1 MHDDQRLLHQ
11 RDERPLVA
19 CLCMHFTAGDRERP
33 TRLHDMTFG
42 QQALAGG
49 RREQVQL
56 EFDGEHRAIFGKQ
69 REARVTARGVDNRAD
84 DARVNVAM
92 LLRDLGSR
100 LDRNRAITRT
110 HVDDLRADQRHRTLS
125 RKARPRPLGVSR
137 ECRRKRGSS
146 SVGHGPSG
154 WGDAVGAQL
163 PPENTILSYVYVNVN

>member
-1 MHDDQRLLHQ
+1 MSMSSPSAKLSEGKFSMRFPSSDIGFAMHDDQRLLHQ

-69 REARVTARGVDNRAD
+69 REARV
-84 DARVNVAM
+84 
-92 LLRDLGSR
+92 
-100 LDRNRAITRT
+100 
-110 HVDDLRADQRHRTLS
+110 
-125 RKARPRPLGVSR
+125 
-137 ECRRKRGSS
+137 
-146 SVGHGPSG
+146 
-154 WGDAVGAQL
+154 
-163 PPENTILSYVYVNVN
+163 